1 MSYEDDDMPELEDLS
16 EELGK
21 MRTSNN
27 ESSEIKVNVI
37 QQEKPISIPVTEGK
51 QEKKEETS
59 FKFKKGFFLQ
69 NQQTESQTQTQTLS
83 QPQKPLQDKN
93 TTNSPIDLTHIKSD
107 HTETVK
113 GKLINNVKS
122 EIKSSLESSELV
134 NNIMGRQNEW
144 LTPDLFAKFAQ
155 KPHLLKF
162 FIDPKFGE
170 VIKLMQKDPQK
181 AKELYGHNKELNE
194 FMKEFSTIMAE
205 HFNKLGQQPPVNTNG
220 DKEVEEILK
229 DPKVSDFIKKLQ
241 TDGRIDM
248 TQLQCDNTTFDKIR
262 KLIDK
267 GILKLER

>member
-16 EELGK
+16 EELSKIRG
-21 MRTSNN
+21 NN
-27 ESSEIKVNVI
+27 TNTDSEIKINVI
-37 QQEKPISIPVTEGK
+37 DEKPISIPITEVKPEKK
-51 QEKKEETS
+51 QEAG

-69 NQQTESQTQTQTLS
+69 NDKPLEKPQQQQS
-83 QPQKPLQDKN
+83 QPKS
-93 TTNSPIDLTHIKSD
+93 TIDLTHIKSNT
-107 HTETVK
+107 TESVK
-113 GKLINNVKS
+113 GKLFENVKS
-122 EIKSSLESSELV
+122 EVRSSAESGNLV
-134 NNIMGRQNEW
+134 NNIMGRQEEW
-144 LTPDLFAKFAQ
+144 LTPDLFSKFAQ

-162 FIDPKFGE
+162 FIDPQFGE

-181 AKELYGHNKELNE
+181 AKELYGHNYELNE

-205 HFNKLGQQPPVNTNG
+205 HFNKLGQTARVNTNG

-229 DPKVSDFIKKLQ
+229 DPKVSEFIKKLQ

-248 TQLQCDNTTFDKIR
+248 TQLQFDTTTFDKIK